1 MSVDSAPGAAPA
13 PWWRELQA
21 LPAVMLAPSV
31 AHPAAGVPP
40 LQGPVADCLRPWGL
54 QAAAE
59 RLRHTVS
66 ALKERV
72 DHDVAQ
78 LQARRGREEEDG
90 RLDVTADTQQRR
102 PFDLARASLVDELA
116 AAVKPAAEA
125 ARRSLLPDG
134 SLSVM
139 LGDQL
144 RRLEHADLEHEAG
157 SKSVKLTLASVAQ
170 GQLVTSLRRC
180 LKDEV
185 TRDVAA
191 MAESLLALQRRL
203 EPALEA
209 AAGVPVRLSMSAPDS
224 AALWSE
230 ISDMV
235 SVDVR
240 YRGEMPRRGFF
251 QRLGEGRKAVFAGM
265 MVLSLLGSFAGFSW
279 RGVGLLGVAFLLV
292 FVAVVMLTY
301 RNWQR
306 EDAERLDKEL
316 ERVREQLST
325 ECRRL
330 AGEVQREKV
339 VRLTAHADQI
349 KRQVQMQI
357 DDLQRDRQQREQ
369 AQLAELR
376 DRSRRRKEQ
385 LDRQLREAQG
395 HAARLGKLLQE
406 AQRLH
411 DDAVHD
417 ARDVAAK
424 RGLLA

>member
-1 MSVDSAPGAAPA
+1 
-13 PWWRELQA
+13 
-21 LPAVMLAPSV
+21 
-31 AHPAAGVPP
+31 
-40 LQGPVADCLRPWGL
+40 
-54 QAAAE
+54 
-59 RLRHTVS
+59 
-66 ALKERV
+66 
-72 DHDVAQ
+72 
-78 LQARRGREEEDG
+78 
-90 RLDVTADTQQRR
+90 
-102 PFDLARASLVDELA
+102 
-116 AAVKPAAEA
+116 
-125 ARRSLLPDG
+125 
-134 SLSVM
+134 
-139 LGDQL
+139 
-144 RRLEHADLEHEAG
+144 
-157 SKSVKLTLASVAQ
+157 
-170 GQLVTSLRRC
+170 
-180 LKDEV
+180 
-185 TRDVAA
+185 
-191 MAESLLALQRRL
+191 
-203 EPALEA
+203 
-209 AAGVPVRLSMSAPDS
+209 
-224 AALWSE
+224 
-230 ISDMV
+230 
-235 SVDVR
+235 
-240 YRGEMPRRGFF
+240 
-251 QRLGEGRKAVFAGM
+251 
-265 MVLSLLGSFAGFSW
+265 
-279 RGVGLLGVAFLLV
+279 VGLLGVAFLLV